1 MAPNTISLRVWTIKE
16 DNAPLEASKDITPG
30 MLIEFSGGDVQP
42 NSNASAIPAP
52 VLIAVEAPQRSG
64 AGIDT
69 AYDVDAEEVNFH
81 YAHSGEQFYMW
92 LAAGQ
97 EVDNLTDR
105 LGSDAAGALQI
116 ATTYAFCR
124 PLELVDNSAGYV
136 SARIR
141 VEVL

>member
-1 MAPNTISLRVWTIKE
+1 MAPNTVSLRVWTIKE
-16 DNAPLEASKDITPG
+16 DNAPLETSKDITPG

-42 NSNASAIPAP
+42 HSNASAIPAP
-52 VLIAVEAPQRSG
+52 VLIAVEAPQREG

-69 AYDVDAEEVNFH
+69 DYDVDGEEVNFH
-81 YAHSGEQFYMW
+81 FAHSGEQFYML

-124 PLELVDNSAGYV
+124 PLELVDNSAAYV

>member
-1 MAPNTISLRVWTIKE
+1 MAPNTVSLRVWDIKE
-16 DNAPLEASKDITPG
+16 DKAPLAAGKDVTPG
-30 MLIEFSGGDVQP
+30 MLLELSGANVQP
-42 NSNASAIPAP
+42 HSNASALPKPI
-52 VLIAVEAPQRSG
+52 LIAVEAPYREG

-69 AYDVDAEEVNFH
+69 DYDQDGEEVDFH
-81 YAHSGEQFYMW
+81 YAQSGEQFYML

-97 EVDNLTDR
+97 EVDALTDR

-124 PLELVDNSAGYV
+124 PLELKDNSAGYTPV
-136 SARIR
+136 RIR